1 MELIKRNIHMDCIKT
16 QAVTQFTLEEAVKI
30 TEFLNLKDPV
40 DIFFAPSVPK
50 MQHSNESGE

>member
-1 MELIKRNIHMDCIKT
+1 MNWILGGASYRKLNGR
-16 QAVTQFTLEEAVKI
+16 TQFKLEEAVKI